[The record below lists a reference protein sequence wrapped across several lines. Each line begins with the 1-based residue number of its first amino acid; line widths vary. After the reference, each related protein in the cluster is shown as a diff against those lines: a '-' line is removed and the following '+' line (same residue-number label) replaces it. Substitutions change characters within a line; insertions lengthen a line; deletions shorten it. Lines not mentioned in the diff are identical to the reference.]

1 MNSSRKNLQLFN
13 QFFNRRA
20 SRLISNAIVAV
31 GSHIFLSSCDSVTA
45 LKAQLSNEK
54 SQKETISPQEPPQK
68 DSLDRGEG
76 LNLILPAEVA
86 EDKSAPL
93 RVTSAEKELLD
104 QSRNDKAIQFTCDKD
119 TGSTKGFVYMALFKG
134 YDPRGPVESWIQE
147 FSFKNQPN
155 QLGKPVKYT
164 VTGYSVCRK
173 PTPGYP
179 AIGCFRGDVF
189 DKLKPDDRVLTW
201 ITKVEGYSILVPY
214 TCDKTAKIFL
224 SAPTAFTPIVDTV
237 QNKDPNSDDEKMEVM
252 STDPTSSRNYKFYVY
267 TRIYNP
273 SGKATHEALSN
284 AFSDTAPKIELNI
297 KPIVP
302 APEKIEVV
310 IQNP

>member
-13 QFFNRRA
+13 HLFNRRA

-31 GSHIFLSSCDSVTA
+31 GSYIFLSSCGSVTA

-54 SQKETISPQEPPQK
+54 SQKETISPQELPQK

-76 LNLILPAEVA
+76 LNLTLPAGVA

-93 RVTSAEKELLD
+93 RITPAEKELLD

-119 TGSTKGFVYMALFKG
+119 TGSTKGFVYMALYKG
-134 YDPRGPVESWIQE
+134 DDPRGPVESWIQE
-147 FSFKNQPN
+147 FSFKDQPN
-155 QLGKPVKYT
+155 QLGTPVKYT
-164 VTGYSVCRK
+164 VTSFSVCRK

-179 AIGCFRGDVF
+179 AIGCFSGDIF
-189 DKLKPDDRVLTW
+189 DKFKPDDRVLTW
-201 ITKVEGYSILVPY
+201 ITKVEGYGILVPY

-224 SAPTAFTPIVDTV
+224 SAPTAFTPIVNHV
-237 QNKDPNSDDEKMEVM
+237 QNKDPNSVEAT
-252 STDPTSSRNYKFYVY
+252 SNAPTSSRNYKFYVY
-267 TRIYNP
+267 TRIYTP

-284 AFSDTAPKIELNI
+284 AFSDTAPKIELNL

-310 IQNP
+310 IKNP